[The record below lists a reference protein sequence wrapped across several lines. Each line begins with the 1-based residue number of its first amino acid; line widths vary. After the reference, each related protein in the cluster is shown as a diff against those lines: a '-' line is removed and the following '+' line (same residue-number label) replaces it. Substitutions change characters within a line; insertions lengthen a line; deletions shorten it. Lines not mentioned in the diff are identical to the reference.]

1 MLGNGLGPDSEA
13 AARGQPRRR
22 PSGVAA
28 MLRSTEDGDGIDRRQ
43 FSRHAHANKDAM
55 CELLGLSSNAP
66 ATVSFSLPKLA
77 EHGAASGTY
86 NDGWGI
92 GYYEGQDVRLI
103 KDAGPVGNSDWV
115 RFIANHELRSML
127 IVAHARRATRGT
139 RSYQN
144 AQPFIRELA
153 GRVHLFAHNGDL
165 PGIFRSSDFRPNR
178 FNPIGDTD
186 SERAFCVLLDRMTS
200 IWSQAS
206 TVPPLSARFAIV
218 SSFASKLRTLGP
230 ANFLYSDG
238 DVLFAHGHR
247 RKHAET
253 GKIEAPGLFL
263 LERQC
268 EHGGSGIAVSG
279 LSVRGDRQNVTLF
292 ASVPLTDEGWTP
304 LVEGELVAAVRGQ
317 IVRTQPA
324 IEPSVFGKRPLLETE
339 PADCSTADQRWPT
352 L

>member
-1 MLGNGLGPDSEA
+1 MELEARFAACADRSADRDQFPDRLRHFETYILGIEAGPCRELGAVRISA
-13 AARGQPRRR
+13 AADEVAADDDGWQLITARAIKDRLDGGILDEASRLLREIEPLNLYAPGPEPFEVAGKSGELRINIGAANTGRAAQLLARRLLQKISLIKTSSR
-22 PSGVAA
+22 ACSGMVLGRTARLQRAASPGVA
-28 MLRSTEDGDGIDRRQ
+28 LLGWPQCCGRPKTVTELTGVNSPGI
-43 FSRHAHANKDAM
+43 AHANKDAM

-165 PGIFRSSDFRPNR
+165 PGIFSVVRLPTQSVQSDR
-178 FNPIGDTD
+178 G
-186 SERAFCVLLDRMTS
+186 
-200 IWSQAS
+200 
-206 TVPPLSARFAIV
+206 
-218 SSFASKLRTLGP
+218 
-230 ANFLYSDG
+230 Y
-238 DVLFAHGHR
+238 
-247 RKHAET
+247 
-253 GKIEAPGLFL
+253 GL
-263 LERQC
+263 
-268 EHGGSGIAVSG
+268 
-279 LSVRGDRQNVTLF
+279 
-292 ASVPLTDEGWTP
+292 
-304 LVEGELVAAVRGQ
+304 
-317 IVRTQPA
+317 
-324 IEPSVFGKRPLLETE
+324 
-339 PADCSTADQRWPT
+339 
-352 L
+352 